1 MQKATLR
8 REMQQKRRAYPS
20 AEIAARSQAI
30 GEQFLNYFN
39 LQPVR
44 TLHLFLPIPAQNE
57 VDTWYIIRQLRA
69 QFPEI
74 TIVVPITD
82 VAGQT
87 LSHGELAPDAELQ
100 PNQWG
105 ILEPKSI
112 TSVAEY
118 TLDMVLVP
126 LLAFDELGHRVGYGK
141 GFYDRFLPQCRPDTI
156 TVGLSLENAGPQI
169 TDVHAGD
176 VTLQYAVTPDKVYQ
190 FR

>member
-8 REMQQKRRAYPS
+8 REMRQKRRAYSP
-20 AEIAARSQAI
+20 AEIAARSRAI
-30 GEQFLNYFN
+30 AEQFFRFFD

-69 QFPEI
+69 QFPDI
-74 TIVVPITD
+74 ALVVPITD

-87 LSHGELAPDAELQ
+87 LSHGVLAPDAELQ

-105 ILEPKSI
+105 ILEPKSAAP
-112 TSVAEY
+112 VAEY

-126 LLAFDELGHRVGYGK
+126 LLAFDEMGHRVGYGK
-141 GFYDRFLPQCRPDTI
+141 GFYDRFLPMCRPEVI
-156 TVGLSLENAGPQI
+156 TVGLSLENAGPLI
-169 TDVHAGD
+169 SDVHAGD
-176 VTLQYAVTPDKVYQ
+176 VTLQFAVTPDKVYQ